1 MSISVFLFMDKLL
14 LKRRIIEEC
23 IIHQQKIADSSHS
36 EMTEADESAKEYGNP
51 EDWTDTF
58 KSDML
63 NKRDVYMVQHRK
75 AIEEIS
81 KLKLIDINRKMEIVA
96 YGSVVFTESQ
106 KLFISTGIGKLT
118 VDNDDYFVISP
129 SVPLF
134 QVMRNLKKGSI
145 FEFRGKKDKIK
156 EVF

>member
-1 MSISVFLFMDKLL
+1 MDKLL
-14 LKRRIIEEC
+14 IKKRIIEEC
-23 IIHQQKIADSSHS
+23 INHQQKIADNALT
-36 EMTEADESAKEYGNP
+36 EMTEADESAKDYGNP

-58 KSDML
+58 KTDML

-75 AIEEIS
+75 AMEEIS
-81 KLKLIDINRKMEIVA
+81 RLKLIDVKRKMEFVT
-96 YGSVVFTESQ
+96 YGAVVFTDSQ

-118 VDNDDYFVISP
+118 VDKDDFFVISP

-134 QVMRNLKKGSI
+134 QVIRNLKKGSM
-145 FEFRGKKDKIK
+145 FSFRRKKDRIK